1 MSKITPMR
9 EQAKQAQKIYDEDL
23 DKLWNIIKKSSSERA
38 EEIMSQLDEKTIT
51 ALRTRNNPYKKPVF
65 KGNKNKLLAFNVIN
79 LTEKYLQRFAMTSL
93 IGFVYR
99 MLDEYEPEESKKF
112 PSENDAT
119 FGNVHVRMVKELK
132 RNKPTKLYKARAEE
146 IAKRITEL
154 RSGSADDD
162 VQNELRGL
170 AKESFVVRA
179 KMYKYDMQLLKED
192 RKEVKDKI
200 KMLSAEADNHDLSN
214 KHADK
219 EIALVQTAI
228 KNKTSYDEEVEKY
241 KSSHPGETIT
251 TVIRDGFAKKYRLT
265 LEQAESR
272 TVASYEQEI
281 SGMKHAIATNT
292 ESAAKKR
299 EEVNEL
305 QGSVDDFDVRIKSI
319 EETFATLKR
328 EYSQTFRS
336 ANASALDA
344 VVPDAYEPTDE
355 DIDAINAS
363 VKLELGIERT
373 REEHTEYLQD
383 IIQGF
388 LDQYFVYNPDTH
400 VQCAYKPNYED
411 PLRTPLQMDE
421 HRRITEEKHERALI
435 PPDDT
440 FFRWN
445 RYVENNYEELR
456 QATDDIYAEKSDFEF
471 DIVPLEVFEGPN
483 AEADAAAFDR
493 KYADEVE
500 ADILRA
506 TFGSHNL
513 MGSWAQNREKRD
525 FYNEHTEIIKRIINE
540 NEESQKF
547 GRKLNKQR
555 AEQKKA
561 ENEKLSGPHASG
573 FADYKKSNPTPLR
586 DHGATE
592 ASEIPTQDIIP
603 KDTGKLKKG
612 EMEVGVTQIRPV
624 KRRGGRR
631 GYRGDG
637 EQWKFH
643 IPEEKMEPGQVKVG
657 RPSAMHKK
665 IMQEERVREDAQFQ
679 DAF

>member
-1 MSKITPMR
+1 
-9 EQAKQAQKIYDEDL
+9 
-23 DKLWNIIKKSSSERA
+23 
-38 EEIMSQLDEKTIT
+38 
-51 ALRTRNNPYKKPVF
+51 
-65 KGNKNKLLAFNVIN
+65 
-79 LTEKYLQRFAMTSL
+79 
-93 IGFVYR
+93 
-99 MLDEYEPEESKKF
+99 
-112 PSENDAT
+112 
-119 FGNVHVRMVKELK
+119 
-132 RNKPTKLYKARAEE
+132 
-146 IAKRITEL
+146 
-154 RSGSADDD
+154 
-162 VQNELRGL
+162 
-170 AKESFVVRA
+170 
-179 KMYKYDMQLLKED
+179 
-192 RKEVKDKI
+192 
-200 KMLSAEADNHDLSN
+200 
-214 KHADK
+214 
-219 EIALVQTAI
+219 
-228 KNKTSYDEEVEKY
+228 
-241 KSSHPGETIT
+241 
-251 TVIRDGFAKKYRLT
+251 
-265 LEQAESR
+265 
-272 TVASYEQEI
+272 
-281 SGMKHAIATNT
+281 
-292 ESAAKKR
+292 
-299 EEVNEL
+299 
-305 QGSVDDFDVRIKSI
+305 
-319 EETFATLKR
+319 
-328 EYSQTFRS
+328 
-336 ANASALDA
+336 
-344 VVPDAYEPTDE
+344 
-355 DIDAINAS
+355 
-363 VKLELGIERT
+363 
-373 REEHTEYLQD
+373 LQD

-540 NEESQKF
+540 NVESQKF

>member
-1 MSKITPMR
+1 
-9 EQAKQAQKIYDEDL
+9 
-23 DKLWNIIKKSSSERA
+23 
-38 EEIMSQLDEKTIT
+38 
-51 ALRTRNNPYKKPVF
+51 
-65 KGNKNKLLAFNVIN
+65 
-79 LTEKYLQRFAMTSL
+79 
-93 IGFVYR
+93 
-99 MLDEYEPEESKKF
+99 
-112 PSENDAT
+112 
-119 FGNVHVRMVKELK
+119 
-132 RNKPTKLYKARAEE
+132 
-146 IAKRITEL
+146 
-154 RSGSADDD
+154 
-162 VQNELRGL
+162 
-170 AKESFVVRA
+170 
-179 KMYKYDMQLLKED
+179 MYKYDVQLLKED

-241 KSSHPGETIT
+241 KSSHPGEAIT
-251 TVIRDGFAKKYRLT
+251 TVIRDGFAKKHRLT

-299 EEVNEL
+299 EEVNKL